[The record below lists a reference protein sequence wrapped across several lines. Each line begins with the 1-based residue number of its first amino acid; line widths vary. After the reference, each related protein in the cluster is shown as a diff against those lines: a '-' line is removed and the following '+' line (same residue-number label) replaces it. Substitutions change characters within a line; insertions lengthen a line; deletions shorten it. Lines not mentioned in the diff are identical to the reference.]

1 MLRDMEVLA
10 NPVEKSDEQIIIK
23 ISSVDVPIKEI
34 EGPIVLGNLDQFDAE
49 KISRGIVVND
59 HKAHSSTSALEN
71 FQPTWCPSGLS
82 RTQKR
87 KLQRA
92 RCKKL
97 KEEGLTKVGKEIFNK
112 DPISL
117 NQARKNQ
124 LPAQSRLS

>member
-34 EGPIVLGNLDQFDAE
+34 EGPIVIGNLDQFDAE

-71 FQPTWCPSGLS
+71 FQPTWCPLGLL
-82 RTQKR
+82 RMQR
-87 KLQRA
+87 CKLQRA
-92 RCKKL
+92 RCNKIKQ
-97 KEEGLTKVGKEIFNK
+97 EELAKMGEEIFNK
-112 DPISL
+112 M
-117 NQARKNQ
+117 N
-124 LPAQSRLS
+124 